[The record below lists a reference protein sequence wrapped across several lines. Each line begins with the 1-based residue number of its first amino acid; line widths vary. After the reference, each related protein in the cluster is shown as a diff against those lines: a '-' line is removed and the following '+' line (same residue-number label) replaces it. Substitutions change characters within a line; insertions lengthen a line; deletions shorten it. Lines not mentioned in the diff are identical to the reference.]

1 LEKRDYYEVLGVERT
16 CDGTTLKSAYR
27 KLALMYHP
35 DKNPGDKASEDKFKE
50 ASEAYEVLSDPEKR
64 ARYDQFGHS
73 KNPFEGFGGNPF
85 GGFSGGAS
93 INDIFG
99 DLFGEM
105 FGGAGGR
112 RRSQRGRGADLRF
125 NLEVS
130 FEEAAFGCEAQI
142 TLQKPKRCEVCHGQ
156 GAKPGTTPKVC
167 PTCHGSG
174 EIRLTQGFFSIAR
187 PCSQCGGSGKVIA
200 DPCTTCKGRG
210 AVQAESTLTVKVPP
224 GVDAGT
230 RLKLSGEGE
239 PGENGGPNG
248 DLYVTLHVR
257 EHPIFSRE
265 DTDVWCEVPIS
276 FAQAA
281 LGAQIDVPTLEGK
294 VKLKITPGTQS
305 GAVVRLKGKGIPNLQ
320 GYGRGDQ
327 HVRVVVETPT
337 QLSKE
342 QRELLERFAQISG
355 EDSNPQSRSFLSK
368 VKELFGNE

>member
-1 LEKRDYYEVLGVERT
+1 VDKRDYYEVLGVGREA
-16 CDGTTLKSAYR
+16 DAAELKSAYR
-27 KLALMYHP
+27 KLALKFHP
-35 DKNPGDKASEDKFKE
+35 DKNPGDKDSEDKFKE

-73 KNPFEGFGGNPF
+73 KNPFEGFGGGNPF
-85 GGFSGGAS
+85 GGAS

-105 FGGAGGR
+105 FGGQGR

-125 NLEVS
+125 NLEIS
-130 FEEAAFGCEAQI
+130 FEEAAFGCDAQI
-142 TLQKPKRCEVCHGQ
+142 SLKKPKRCDACNGQ
-156 GAKPGTTPKVC
+156 GAKPGTTPKTC
-167 PTCHGSG
+167 PTCRGSG

-187 PCSQCGGSGKVIA
+187 PCSHCGGSGRVIT

-210 AVQAESTLTVKVPP
+210 AVETETTLTVKVPP

-230 RLKLSGEGE
+230 RLKLTGEGE

-265 DTDVWCEVPIS
+265 DADIWCEVPVS
-276 FAQAA
+276 FPQAA
-281 LGAQIDVPTLEGK
+281 LGAQLDVPTLDGK
-294 VKLKITPGTQS
+294 VKLKIPAGTQS
-305 GAVVRLKGKGIPNLQ
+305 GTVLRLKGKGVPQLG

-327 HVRVVVETPT
+327 HVRVIVETPS

-342 QRELLERFAQISG
+342 QRELLEKFAQLAG
-355 EDSNPQSRSFLSK
+355 EESHPQSRSFLGK
-368 VKELFGNE
+368 VKELFGND